1 MQRPNS
7 KTSQRSQ
14 LRLQLLNQEDAY
26 ESTKAVNALQ
36 RAQIA
41 KLETR
46 LERLKKASD
55 LSQERQQEVVEVKL
69 ELALLKEYIE
79 QQHQKLTGLKGLF
92 QKIWDYFRPPG
103 W

>member
-1 MQRPNS
+1 MQQPNS
-7 KTSQRSQ
+7 KTSHRSQ
-14 LRLQLLNQEDAY
+14 LRLQLLNQEDTY

-69 ELALLKEYIE
+69 ELALLKDYIE
-79 QQHQKLTGLKGLF
+79 QQHQELTGLKGLF

>member
-79 QQHQKLTGLKGLF
+79 QQHQELTGLKGLF
-92 QKIWDYFRPPG
+92 QKIWDYFRPPD

>member
-7 KTSQRSQ
+7 KTSHRSQ
-14 LRLQLLNQEDAY
+14 LRLHLLNQEDTY

-46 LERLKKASD
+46 LERLKKASN
-55 LSQERQQEVVEVKL
+55 LSQEMQQEVAEVKL

-79 QQHQKLTGLKGLF
+79 QQHQELTGLKGLF

>member
-1 MQRPNS
+1 MQRPDS
-7 KTSQRSQ
+7 KAPHRSQ

-36 RAQIA
+36 RAQIS

-46 LERLKKASD
+46 LEQLKKTSD
-55 LSQERQQEVVEVKL
+55 LAPEMQQEVVEVKL
-69 ELALLKEYIE
+69 ELALLKEHVE
-79 QQHQKLTGLKGLF
+79 QQHCELTGLKGLF
-92 QKIWDYFRPPG
+92 QKIWDYFRPLD

>member
-7 KTSQRSQ
+7 KTSHRSQ
-14 LRLQLLNQEDAY
+14 LRLQLLNQEDTY

-46 LERLKKASD
+46 LERLKKVSD
-55 LSQERQQEVVEVKL
+55 LSQEMQQEVAEVKL
-69 ELALLKEYIE
+69 ELALLKEYIA
-79 QQHQKLTGLKGLF
+79 QQHQELTGLKGLF

>member
-7 KTSQRSQ
+7 KTSHRSQ
-14 LRLQLLNQEDAY
+14 HRLQLLTQEDTY

-79 QQHQKLTGLKGLF
+79 QQHQELTGLKGLF